1 MRLIDADE
9 LIQSIENAES
19 DWAVYADS
27 SLIIDFINL
36 QSSNDYASI
45 YNEAYINCVEDI
57 KNKINAV
64 GYVPVCLDCLS
75 KAELFKILEEVKDA
89 GISEAMELKD
99 KN

>member
-36 QSSNDYASI
+36 QTSSDYDSI
-45 YNEAYINCVEDI
+45 YNEAYINCIEDI
-57 KNKINAV
+57 KNKINAI
-64 GYVPVCLDCLS
+64 GYVLICLDCLS

-89 GISEAMELKD
+89 NISKTMEHKD
-99 KN
+99 QN

>member
-27 SLIIDFINL
+27 SFIVDFINL
-36 QSSNDYASI
+36 QSPYDYASI
-45 YNEAYINCVEDI
+45 YNEAYTNCIEDI

-64 GYVPVCLDCLS
+64 EYVPVCLDCLS
-75 KAELFKILEEVKDA
+75 KTELFKILEEVKNGTDR
-89 GISEAMELKD
+89 
-99 KN
+99 

>member
-9 LIQSIENAES
+9 LIQSIESAEN

-27 SLIIDFINL
+27 SLIVDFINL
-36 QSSNDYASI
+36 QSPYDYASI
-45 YNEAYINCVEDI
+45 YNEAYINCIEDI
-57 KNKINAV
+57 KNKINAI

-89 GISEAMELKD
+89 NISKKMEHKD
-99 KN
+99 QN